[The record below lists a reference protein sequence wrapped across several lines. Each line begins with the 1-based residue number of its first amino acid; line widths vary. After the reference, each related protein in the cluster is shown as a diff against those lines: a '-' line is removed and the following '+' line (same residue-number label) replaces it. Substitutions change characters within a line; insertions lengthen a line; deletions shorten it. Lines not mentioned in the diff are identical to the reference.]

1 MNITI
6 VTPAGPD
13 SKAGNRAT
21 AVRWQHLLEA
31 SGHAVDVCTEYD
43 GEACD
48 LMIALHAWRS
58 AQAICRFRECWPD
71 KPLIVVLTGTDIYHY
86 QFEHPET
93 TYASMASAHVLIG
106 LHDLVAADI
115 PERFRSKLM
124 TLRQSAPKPSVCGGS
139 KAEPGQFN
147 VCVIGH
153 LRAEKDSLRAAWASR
168 LLPEDSRIIVS
179 CAGQAHNDEWRE
191 KALQESMG
199 NPRFHWLGQLDNAQ
213 LEHLMAVCSLM
224 VISSVMEGGA
234 NVVSEACRAGL
245 PILASDIPGNRG
257 LLGKDY
263 PGYFPAE
270 DEASLAALMSR
281 VETNPEFLA
290 QLRARVNALAA
301 SFTPEQERR
310 SLETALA
317 LALDAISP
325 EG

>member
-21 AVRWQHLLEA
+21 AVRWQQLLEG
-31 SGHAVDVCTEYD
+31 SGHEVDVRTDYH
-43 GEACD
+43 GEPCD

-58 AQAICRFRECWPD
+58 AQIIRQFSECWPD

-86 QFEHPET
+86 QFEYPEPT
-93 TYASMASAHVLIG
+93 LASLASAHILIG

-115 PERFRSKLM
+115 PERFRGKLV

-153 LRAEKDSLRAAWASR
+153 LRDEKDSLRAAWASR
-168 LLPEDSRIIVS
+168 KLPDDSHIMVS
-179 CAGQAHNDEWRE
+179 CAGKAHNDEWRQQ
-191 KALQESMG
+191 ALQESND
-199 NPRFHWLGQLDNAQ
+199 NPRFRWLGELNKAQ
-213 LEHLMAVCSLM
+213 LENLMAVSSLM

-263 PGYFPAE
+263 PGYFPVK
-270 DEASLAALMSR
+270 DEASLAKLLYQ
-281 VETNPEFLA
+281 VEKNPEFLA
-290 QLRARVNALAA
+290 ELRAKVNELAA
-301 SFTPEQERR
+301 SFTPEQERQ
-310 SLETALA
+310 SLAKALA
-317 LALDAISP
+317 LALEAVSP